1 LAILMNIPRPN
12 MEKIFRSI
20 YLNRGW
26 FNGSGSGSLPENTEE
41 YRIFLQDFMRT
52 HDIKTVLD
60 LGCGDW
66 QSTKL
71 IDWKQLEYTGIDVVH
86 QVINDVR
93 KTHEADNVHFVCDD
107 VTECELPPA
116 DLVIIKDVLQHWPNE
131 IVQKFLT
138 RLKAYKYVLITN
150 TVEIQDSSKQKSAQT
165 VRPVNTDIQLGEGRP
180 LDLTK
185 PPFNVPCKELLR
197 YRSTKRYHPIQ
208 DIKSVVLF

>member
-1 LAILMNIPRPN
+1 MNIPRPN

-41 YRIFLQDFMRT
+41 YRTFLQDFMRA
-52 HDIKTVLD
+52 HNVKTVLD

-71 IDWKQLEYTGIDVVH
+71 MQWKDLEYTGIDVVH
-86 QVINDVR
+86 QVIDDVR
-93 KTHEADNVHFVCDD
+93 KTYEAQNVHFICDD
-107 VTECELPPA
+107 VTECDLPQA

-131 IVQKFLT
+131 TVQKFLT
-138 RLKAYKYVLITN
+138 RLKKYKYVLITN
-150 TVEIQDSSKQKSAQT
+150 TIEVQDTGKQPAA
-165 VRPVNTDIQLGEGRP
+165 PAIHPINTDIQLGEGRP
-180 LDLTK
+180 LDLAK
-185 PPFNVPCKELLR
+185 PPFNLSCQEMLR

-208 DIKSVVLF
+208 DIKSVVLL